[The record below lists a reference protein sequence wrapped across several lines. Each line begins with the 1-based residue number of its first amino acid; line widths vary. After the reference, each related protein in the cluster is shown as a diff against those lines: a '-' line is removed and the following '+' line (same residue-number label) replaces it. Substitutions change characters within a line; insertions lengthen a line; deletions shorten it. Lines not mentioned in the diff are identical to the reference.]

1 MGATDGRSHRPIE
14 LGFAP
19 ELEFELLA
27 ALVPAVACALVSSHL
42 PTELQPAEPPELR
55 LAFVRVAP
63 QLRLTHAHGSYGTPS
78 YGTTAPSYGSSYRP
92 YPGSYSR
99 RRLFGGVGLCPV
111 LFLLVLLGGVAL
123 LVSRK
128 RAQPFAP
135 SYTPMPYGQPY
146 APMTPQV
153 ALRRVS
159 VGLAAGR
166 RREVQSELEAL
177 QARFPNDAYPL
188 AMAARDL
195 LLRTLNDAV
204 YGFVELGERPES
216 EAEGTFTR
224 TADDLRGRYTVER
237 IQNDLRLAELQMQA
251 QREEGEGLVVVSLLV
266 ALRGAMPAPPISPD
280 RHGVAAALQSLQCA
294 PHDLLALEI
303 VWSPAQDTDR
313 MSSAELEVV
322 YPELRRLD
330 AQAAYGR
337 VTCGHCAACGVRRR
351 ARPVPR
357 ACGAPAPRLTPARG
371 RERLRPR
378 AA

>member
-1 MGATDGRSHRPIE
+1 MIALCVLLWAAAAWGQRTGGRIGRSSWGSRPSTSYSRPSYRPSYRPSP
-14 LGFAP
+14 AP
-19 ELEFELLA
+19 
-27 ALVPAVACALVSSHL
+27 SYR
-42 PTELQPAEPPELR
+42 PTYRPSYNPPSR
-55 LAFVRVAP
+55 PSYGSTAP
-63 QLRLTHAHGSYGTPS
+63 SYGSRPSYGTPSPSYGTPS
-78 YGTTAPSYGSSYRP
+78 YGTSAPSYGSSYRP
-92 YPGSYSR
+92 YPGSYGR

-146 APMTPQV
+146 APMAPQV

-166 RREVQSELEAL
+166 RREVQAELEAL
-177 QARFPNDAYPL
+177 QARFPHDAYPL

-195 LLRTLNDAV
+195 LLRTLGDAV
-204 YGFVELGERPES
+204 YGYVELGERPES

-237 IQNDLRLAELQMQA
+237 IQNDLRLAELQMRA

-266 ALRGAMPAPPISPD
+266 ALRGAMAAPPITPD

-330 AQAAYGR
+330 AQSAYGR
-337 VTCGHCAACGVRRR
+337 VTCGHCAAVYAAELGQC
-351 ARPVPR
+351 P
-357 ACGAPAPRLTPARG
+357 ACGAPRPA
-371 RERLRPR
+371 
-378 AA
+378 

>member
-1 MGATDGRSHRPIE
+1 
-14 LGFAP
+14 
-19 ELEFELLA
+19 
-27 ALVPAVACALVSSHL
+27 
-42 PTELQPAEPPELR
+42 
-55 LAFVRVAP
+55 
-63 QLRLTHAHGSYGTPS
+63 
-78 YGTTAPSYGSSYRP
+78 
-92 YPGSYSR
+92 
-99 RRLFGGVGLCPV
+99 VGLCPV

-337 VTCGHCAACGVRRR
+337 VTCGHCAAVYAAELGQC
-351 ARPVPR
+351 P
-357 ACGAPAPRLTPARG
+357 ACGAPRPA
-371 RERLRPR
+371 
-378 AA
+378 